1 MQQLRG
7 RDGAHP
13 TAAALSFIKTALTQ
27 SVRGDLHVSTEV
39 ARMAWKLVPGRC
51 ASDAPS
57 RRSTV
62 PPEKGK
68 KSLANQHVLPYLSPD
83 ACLAPC
89 FKYRQHEAV

>member
-7 RDGAHP
+7 RNGAHP
-13 TAAALSFIKTALTQ
+13 TAAAPSFIKSALTQ
-27 SVRGDLHVSTEV
+27 S
-39 ARMAWKLVPGRC
+39 MAWKLVPGRC
-51 ASDAPS
+51 TSDAPS
-57 RRSTV
+57 RRGTV

>member
-1 MQQLRG
+1 M
-7 RDGAHP
+7 
-13 TAAALSFIKTALTQ
+13 
-27 SVRGDLHVSTEV
+27 STEV
-39 ARMAWKLVPGRC
+39 ARMAWKLVPGRY

-57 RRSTV
+57 RRGTV

-68 KSLANQHVLPYLSPD
+68 KSLANQHVLLYLSPD